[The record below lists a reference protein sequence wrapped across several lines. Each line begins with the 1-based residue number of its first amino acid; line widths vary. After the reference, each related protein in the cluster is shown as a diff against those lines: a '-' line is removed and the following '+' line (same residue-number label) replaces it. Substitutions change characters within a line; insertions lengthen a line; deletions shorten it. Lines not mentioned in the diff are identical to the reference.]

1 MLRRL
6 HLKDFVIVDQLDLE
20 LAPGFTVLTGET
32 GAGKSILIDAIGL
45 LLGARG
51 DASMIREGKTKAD
64 LSAAFD
70 LTPLVKSWLLER
82 ELLSDESDENDSLDA
97 EVLLRRVLDTEG
109 RSKAFINGTP
119 CTLQMLKDL
128 GAILLDIHGQHASL
142 WLTKAALQRQL
153 LDDIG
158 QHQTLLAT
166 TREHFTGWQQFEKRL
181 ENARK
186 GASDIEEKRERLAWV
201 LDELNRLRPQ
211 PGEWQQLNSDH
222 KRLANAAALLQGAQ
236 TTIEALDER
245 DNSLVGE
252 LEQLT
257 SRLRAQVNNEPQ
269 FEPIIGLLD
278 QANIALSEATHE
290 LKAYLEKTDLDSQR
304 LQVVDDRMADIYS
317 SARKFKVPAEELPA
331 WYEGKLDEFK
341 ALADNQDIAGL
352 TAKAQQAQ
360 AAFESSA
367 ALLSKAR
374 IKAAKSM
381 AKNATTHLQG
391 LGMANS
397 TLQISVTPG
406 APSAF
411 GVDEVEFQICAHAK
425 VAPKPLGKIAS
436 GGELSRVS
444 LALAVV
450 AAVANPV
457 PCLIFDEADA
467 GVGGAVAEMIGQLMR
482 KLGADRQVLCVTH
495 LPQVAAL
502 AHNHWQVSK
511 QHSQDSVLSRMTL
524 LDKAKRVDEIARMLG
539 GVEITATTRRHAG
552 ELLRQS
558 SD

>member
-6 HLKDFVIVDQLDLE
+6 HLKDFVIVEQLDLE
-20 LAPGFTVLTGET
+20 LGPGFTVLTGET

-70 LTPLVKSWLLER
+70 LTAPVRHWLTER
-82 ELLSDESDENDSLDA
+82 ELISEADTADA
-97 EVLLRRVLDTEG
+97 EVILRRVLDTEG

-119 CTLQMLKDL
+119 STLQMLKDL

-142 WLTKAALQRQL
+142 WLTKPALQRQL

-158 QHQTLLAT
+158 QHDKLLSAV
-166 TREHFTGWQQFEKRL
+166 RQRFEAWQQIQKRL
-181 ENARK
+181 DVARSM
-186 GASDIEEKRERLAWV
+186 ASDIEEKRERLQWV
-201 LDELNRLRPQ
+201 LEELNTLRPQ
-211 PGEWQQLNSDH
+211 IGEWQILNTDH
-222 KRLANAAALLQGAQ
+222 KRLSNAAALMQGVQ
-236 TTIEALDER
+236 TTLNALDER
-245 DNSLVGE
+245 DNALTGE

-257 SRLRAQVNNEPQ
+257 ARLRQQLGNEPQ
-269 FEPIIGLLD
+269 LEPIVQLLE

-290 LKAYLEKTDLDSQR
+290 LKGYLEKTDLDAER
-304 LQVVDDRMADIYS
+304 LQAVDDRMAALHTAS
-317 SARKFKVPAEELPA
+317 RKFKISADDLPA
-331 WYEGKLDEFK
+331 WHETKLDELK
-341 ALADNQDIAGL
+341 ALVDSQDIAAL
-352 TAKAQQAQ
+352 TALASNAQ
-360 AAFESSA
+360 AAFELDA
-367 ALLSKAR
+367 KALSKAR
-374 IKAAKSM
+374 LKTAKSV
-381 AKNATTHLQG
+381 AKDATANLQG
-391 LGMANS
+391 LGMASS
-397 TLQISVTPG
+397 TLQIAVNPTT
-406 APSAF
+406 ASAY
-411 GVDEVEFQICAHAK
+411 GMDEIEFQICAHAK
-425 VAPKPLGKIAS
+425 AAPKALGKIAS

-502 AHNHWQVSK
+502 AHTHWQVSK
-511 QHSQDSVLSRMTL
+511 QNAKDGIYSNMAL
-524 LDKAKRVDEIARMLG
+524 LDKPKRVDEIARMLG